1 MTTLRLWVLLFSV
14 WVLSILALIV
24 AGLTIAEDNDIVA
37 SAVFF
42 GIGLA
47 VAVLYGV
54 IAQWAMR
61 GRKDRF

>member
-1 MTTLRLWVLLFSV
+1 MSRLGLWALLFSV

-24 AGLTIAEDNDIVA
+24 AGLTIAEDNDVVA

-42 GIGLA
+42 AIGLA

-54 IAQWAMR
+54 IAQWATR